1 MHIRTNRSRAISAV
15 LVIAGAVLSGSSGP
29 SGADVP
35 KLGSVGAYGYYASVS
50 LFGGP
55 ANTSGPSPTVTL
67 PSDGLRSPVT
77 SVVPS
82 AKAQFG
88 PATILEAGQVKV
100 SIEGTPGPGASLT
113 TSASIAGINE
123 PPLPLLYER
132 VTSTCTAR
140 GSELSGSTTLA
151 GQLALSTH
159 VAPDPREGEPKDVIP
174 LPASPPPNTERT
186 GVLTHIGDRFRVVF
200 NEQIREG
207 ELLTVNA
214 IHMYLL
220 GPLATGD
227 LVVAQSRCRTGVP
240 VAGDAAAAPSSAAP
254 TTVATTTPGAAP
266 TPLSE
271 SAAADGEPSSGT
283 GLPLV
288 LGGLV
293 VALGAGAT
301 VLRRRKPGRRK
312 TPW

>member
-1 MHIRTNRSRAISAV
+1 MEIRTKRSRVVAAL
-15 LVIAGAVLSGSSGP
+15 LVMAGAAVSGTSGP

-35 KLGSVGAYGYYASVS
+35 KLSNVGAYGYYASVS

-113 TSASIAGINE
+113 TSASLAGINE

-159 VAPDPREGEPKDVIP
+159 VAPDPREGEPKDVVP

-186 GVLTHIGDRFRVVF
+186 GALTHIGDRFRVVF

-207 ELLTVNA
+207 EFLTVNA

-220 GPLATGD
+220 GPIATGD
-227 LVVAQSRCRTGVP
+227 LVIAQSRCRAGAP
-240 VAGDAAAAPSSAAP
+240 VPSSPPTTLAP
-254 TTVATTTPGAAP
+254 ATVATTAP
-266 TPLSE
+266 AVSGTPLSE
-271 SAAADGEPSSGT
+271 TPVADSDESSGYVV
-283 GLPLV
+283 PIA

-293 VALGAGAT
+293 VMLGAGAI
-301 VLRRRKPGRRK
+301 VLRRRRASTRR